1 MPVGRG
7 GTTLNDPFVFFI
19 GIALVGALA
28 WALFSVNDGQK
39 RIAEGITH
47 IIGNPTERERKES
60 IKLAQGIRE
69 EQAQTQASSRALI
82 EQSMRQAQQGI
93 ELQQRTVF
101 LLEQIL
107 TELKDQS
114 RKRA

>member
-1 MPVGRG
+1 M
-7 GTTLNDPFVFFI
+7 NDPFVLFI

-39 RIAEGITH
+39 HIAEGIAH
-47 IIGNPTERERKES
+47 IIGNPTERERRDAT
-60 IKLAQGIRE
+60 KLAQSMRD
-69 EQAQTQASSRALI
+69 AQASSKALI
-82 EQSMRQAQQGI
+82 DQSLRQTQQQI

-101 LLEQIL
+101 LLEQVL

-114 RKRA
+114 RQKA